1 MNKKIFITGIILTS
15 INLIYSS
22 CVSEGL
28 QTTRDLQ
35 RLLPPVPSSFSY
47 DDSVRLIRNWTLGMH
62 LYKNN
67 CSSCHGIFGKSKDTI
82 PNFSKV
88 QFDDYKSA
96 YLAGDSANHAVM
108 AKMTQEE
115 LNSVFLFLTDLK
127 RN

>member
-1 MNKKIFITGIILTS
+1 MNKKIFIAGIILTS

-22 CVSEGL
+22 CVSESL

-35 RLLPPVPSSFSY
+35 RLLPPVPASFSY
-47 DDSVRLIRNWTLGMH
+47 DDSVRLIRNWMLGMH